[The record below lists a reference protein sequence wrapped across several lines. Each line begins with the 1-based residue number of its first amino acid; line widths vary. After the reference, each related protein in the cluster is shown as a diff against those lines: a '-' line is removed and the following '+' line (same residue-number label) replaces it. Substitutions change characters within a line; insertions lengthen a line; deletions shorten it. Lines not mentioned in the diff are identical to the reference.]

1 MKKDKTK
8 TVLMACAEVETEL
21 DDFKLQEAEAKLM
34 NLCGALAEG
43 TKYKK
48 EIDRL
53 GEKYLDVLERKMFK

>member
-1 MKKDKTK
+1 MKEDKTK

-48 EIDRL
+48 
-53 GEKYLDVLERKMFK
+53 K